1 MRGALQRAASLGCPW
16 NNLPR
21 HRNPDTPRFFGKNS
35 LPLDVDGLIAQLAGG
50 RTQPMAREVMRMPR
64 LDDYPFH
71 SLRHFKD
78 RYFEAAQTASATV
91 TSIGIWWWRIM
102 EK

>member
-1 MRGALQRAASLGCPW
+1 MQPKAYFYTTRCIRSERFDPTELGSTKVLW
-16 NNLPR
+16 Q
-21 HRNPDTPRFFGKNS
+21 NS

-50 RTQPMAREVMRMPR
+50 RTQPMAREVMRMPG

>member
-1 MRGALQRAASLGCPW
+1 LIQLNSVQ
-16 NNLPR
+16 
-21 HRNPDTPRFFGKNS
+21 PRFFGKNS